1 MLYPHVT
8 EITRAGLALQH
19 PVRGQRDL
27 VALSLRI
34 KPAARTSRP
43 MVTPKRAR

>member
-8 EITRAGLALQH
+8 EITRAGTALH
-19 PVRGQRDL
+19 HAVGSQRDL

-43 MVTPKRAR
+43 SVLPKPAR